1 MIPAGNYKARAKEW
15 ALGMSQTGKEQI
27 AVLFELV
34 EGELAGQT
42 ITWFGYF
49 TDNTLDRTLD
59 SLRHCGWQSD
69 SLADLDHLDTNEV
82 EVVVEEDTYEGK
94 TRSKVRWVNRPS
106 RLALKDQLNPQAI
119 AAFAAK
125 LRGRTVAHKQQYG
138 KGGAAQAAPSQNGG
152 QRQGTG
158 ATYGGAAA
166 AKSNFEPD
174 PTDEIPF

>member
-1 MIPAGNYKARAKEW
+1 MIPSGTYKARAKEW

-27 AVLFELV
+27 AVLFELAD
-34 EGELAGQT
+34 GELAGQT

-82 EVVVEEDTYEGK
+82 EIVVEEDTYEGK

-106 RLALKDQLNPQAI
+106 RLALKEQLNPQAI
-119 AAFAAK
+119 QAFAAR
-125 LRGRTVAHKQQYG
+125 LRGRTVAHKQQYA
-138 KGGAAQAAPSQNGG
+138 KGGQAPANAQNGG
-152 QRQGTG
+152 GQHRQSGQ

-166 AKSNFEPD
+166 APAGID
-174 PTDEIPF
+174 PSDEIPF